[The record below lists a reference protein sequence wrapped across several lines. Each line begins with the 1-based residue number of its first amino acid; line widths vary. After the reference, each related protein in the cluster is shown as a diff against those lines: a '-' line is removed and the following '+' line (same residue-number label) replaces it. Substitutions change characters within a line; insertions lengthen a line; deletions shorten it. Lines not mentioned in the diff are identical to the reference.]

1 MNAEEFVASEV
12 AQHQAARG
20 LNASGMQPVEYKV
33 LIRPEAVEETDPAI
47 KAARAVGIVLAH
59 EANERERM
67 AQIKGV
73 LVAAGG
79 NAFHDWQE
87 PRPKVGDV
95 VYYAKYAGIN
105 VPGADGIEY
114 RLANDKDVS
123 AIVR

>member
-1 MNAEEFVASEV
+1 MSE
-12 AQHQAARG
+12 
-20 LNASGMQPVEYKV
+20 NASGLQPVEFKI
-33 LIRPEAVEETDPAI
+33 LIKPEAVEETDPMLA
-47 KAARAVGIVLAH
+47 KARAMGLQLTQDTT
-59 EANERERM
+59 ERERM

-79 NAFHDWQE
+79 NAFADWNE

-105 VPGADGIEY
+105 VPGKDGQEY